1 MYQLIPGAH
10 EEIVTQRA
18 PGTREAIRD
27 VHVSKASTSGTASE
41 SFLRERAVMDSQ
53 MSSVHEIK
61 PLGIFATLASVIS
74 GWYSI

>member
-1 MYQLIPGAH
+1 MYQLVPGAQ

-41 SFLRERAVMDSQ
+41 SFLRERAPVMDSQ

-61 PLGIFATLASVIS
+61 PLGMRH
-74 GWYSI
+74 WPR